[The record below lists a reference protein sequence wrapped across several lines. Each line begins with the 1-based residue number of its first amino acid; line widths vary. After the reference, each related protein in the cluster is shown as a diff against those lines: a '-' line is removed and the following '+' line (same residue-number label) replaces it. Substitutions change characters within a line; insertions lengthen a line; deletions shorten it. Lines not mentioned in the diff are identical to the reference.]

1 MKRIIL
7 PLCVLG
13 LLISC
18 NNANKKAAEDI
29 ALIEQYVEAVE
40 NLDHELM
47 DSYLAEDYWGYGPS
61 RNDSINKE
69 GAVISWTKNVE
80 ELYKKIDYTSSRS
93 MAVSIADGENQGD
106 WVSNWAELEIT
117 FKEGDRQV
125 KIWSNTVYKIENGK
139 IARSYTFYNEADA
152 LEQLG
157 YIFFD
162 PSKL

>member
-1 MKRIIL
+1 MKQLLLLFGI
-7 PLCVLG
+7 CG
-13 LLISC
+13 LLAAC
-18 NNANKKAAEDI
+18 NSAEKKAAENV
-29 ALIEQYVEAVE
+29 ALIERYVEAVE
-40 NLDHELM
+40 NLNHELM
-47 DSYLAEDYWGYGPS
+47 DSFLAEDYQGYGPS
-61 RNDSINKE
+61 TNDSINKE
-69 GAVISWTKNVE
+69 GAVVSWKKNVD
-80 ELYKKIDYTSSRS
+80 ELYEKIDYKASRS
-93 MAVSIADGENQGD
+93 IAVTIPDGENQGE

-117 FKEGDRQV
+117 FKEDDRQV